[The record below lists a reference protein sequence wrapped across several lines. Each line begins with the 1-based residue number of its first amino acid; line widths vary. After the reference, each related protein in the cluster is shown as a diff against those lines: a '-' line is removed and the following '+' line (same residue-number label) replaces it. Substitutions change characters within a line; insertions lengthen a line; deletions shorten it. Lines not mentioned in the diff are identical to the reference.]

1 MFSRKRPIL
10 FVVETNNHKHISS
23 FLERMDLSMEPV
35 FDGQK
40 PGKLFD
46 KIHFA
51 SEIDCCLGF
60 FYANNG
66 FIFVLEKTNNSVMVK
81 DKIFSHFHIKRHKNV
96 AVAIATEGSK
106 RVIVH
111 RYNVCAE
118 KIYKYVLVSLEKDS
132 PKDGMSQLFKPL
144 DMQVCV
150 LETVGRTYVRVD
162 IYCQI

>member
-1 MFSRKRPIL
+1 
-10 FVVETNNHKHISS
+10 
-23 FLERMDLSMEPV
+23 MEPV